1 MITPDKPNAGSDEST
16 EAHVR
21 ARISD
26 EEQAATEPRRAA
38 PMLRDDESTEG
49 HIRMRDMGDADTAVN
64 RDIDEQS
71 SRPQ

>member
-1 MITPDKPNAGSDEST
+1 MITPSKPNAATDEST

-49 HIRMRDMGDADTAVN
+49 HLRVPAIDDAETAVN